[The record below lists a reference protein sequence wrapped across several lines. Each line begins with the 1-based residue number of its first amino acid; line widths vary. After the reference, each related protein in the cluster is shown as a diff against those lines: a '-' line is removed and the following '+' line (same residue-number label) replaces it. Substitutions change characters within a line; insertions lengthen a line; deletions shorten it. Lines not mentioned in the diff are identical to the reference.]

1 MTFLFEELAHVR
13 EEAAVEAPVR
23 VRSKGP
29 HDLVAP
35 VGVTSE
41 PKKVRELLV
50 QDEHVFPFRPEQL
63 LRELLTLFFYL
74 SHILIGLED
83 TRFSDLR
90 QLGRVLVEGD
100 TELLFIGLEDLR
112 VQAVAVVVLQVL
124 HGVI

>member
-1 MTFLFEELAHVR
+1 MR

-35 VGVTSE
+35 VGVTSDPE
-41 PKKVRELLV
+41 KVRELLV
-50 QDEHVFPFRPEQL
+50 RDEHVFPVRPEQL
-63 LRELLTLFFYL
+63 LRKLLTLFFHL
-74 SHILIGLED
+74 SHMIIGLED
-83 TRFSDLR
+83 THFSNLR

-100 TELLFIGLEDLR
+100 AELLFIGLENLR

>member
-1 MTFLFEELAHVR
+1 MR

-41 PKKVRELLV
+41 PEKVRELLV
-50 QDEHVFPFRPEQL
+50 RDEHVFPFRPEQL

-83 TRFSDLR
+83 TRSSNLR
-90 QLGRVLVEGD
+90 QLGLRVVLVEAD
-100 TELLFIGLEDLR
+100 EELLFIGLDALR

>member
-1 MTFLFEELAHVR
+1 MR

-50 QDEHVFPFRPEQL
+50 QDEHMFPVRPEQL
-63 LRELLTLFFYL
+63 LRELLTLFFHL
-74 SHILIGLED
+74 SHMLIGLED

-100 TELLFIGLEDLR
+100 AELLFIFIGLDALR

>member
-1 MTFLFEELAHVR
+1 MR

-29 HDLVAP
+29 HDLVTP

-50 QDEHVFPFRPEQL
+50 QDEHMFPVRPEQL
-63 LRELLTLFFYL
+63 LRELLTLFFHL
-74 SHILIGLED
+74 SHMLIGLED

-90 QLGRVLVEGD
+90 QLGLRVVLVEAD
-100 TELLFIGLEDLR
+100 EELLFIGLDALR

>member
-1 MTFLFEELAHVR
+1 MR

-50 QDEHVFPFRPEQL
+50 QDEHMFPVRPEQL

-90 QLGRVLVEGD
+90 QLGRVLFEGD
-100 TELLFIGLEDLR
+100 TELLFIGLDALR

>member
-1 MTFLFEELAHVR
+1 MR

-23 VRSKGP
+23 VRSKAP

-83 TRFSDLR
+83 THSSNLR

-100 TELLFIGLEDLR
+100 AELLFIGLDALR

>member
-1 MTFLFEELAHVR
+1 MR

-50 QDEHVFPFRPEQL
+50 QDEHMFPVRPEQL
-63 LRELLTLFFYL
+63 LRELLTLFFHL
-74 SHILIGLED
+74 SHMLIGLED
-83 TRFSDLR
+83 TRFSNLR

-100 TELLFIGLEDLR
+100 AELLFIGLDALR
-112 VQAVAVVVLQVL
+112 VQAVAVVVLQVQ